1 MRWTSATVRAAVVL
15 LACFAASLADAAS
28 FKRRALVIAN
38 TGYVHT
44 AALKNPRNDA
54 ALINDKLQELG
65 FEVQIER
72 DLNARQ
78 FSEVMEEFAAKLDKE
93 SEALIYYAGHGL
105 QFRGENFLVGIDAR
119 LKSQT
124 QLQFETFKLNTIIA
138 MIEQR
143 ALITLLF
150 WDACRDNPLA
160 EDLMRSVGPLPPS
173 DSSQVVRGG
182 AAPVAARPG
191 DTFIVFSAEPG
202 KKALDG
208 SGELSPFAEALGRHI
223 SSPNVEIEAML
234 KRVTKDV
241 LERTHYY
248 QRPERLSQLTQEF
261 YFRPANVAYEEEIKS
276 LRAKQAML
284 QPEPGMR
291 KQFTIV
297 GSDDAALRR
306 LVPPAPARPGPTS
319 LTRGQEASPLS
330 TQTTPTKG
338 GVTSDVASADSAG
351 SNVVVAGDRA
361 ASTVVRKLRISP
373 DGKLLALGDEEG
385 FVRVIRLDTFEV
397 IASIPAHGGRI
408 SDLDFSPDSGIL
420 LSVGRDRLLRFWDVN
435 TPSRSPVRELKAPE
449 SIPYSARINSNNPD
463 RYVLMGDRDGHVIAW
478 NLKRNQIITNT
489 KFHQGPVHSVAYQ
502 PGGNGTYLSGG
513 ADGQL
518 KIRLPGGQRLSLHP
532 HNGVMFQASYSGS
545 GKLVYTVGADRT
557 ARIWDAADPRRQL
570 AVMSGHLKY
579 VLTAD
584 MSPDEKLL
592 VTGGGD
598 KVLNLWDVASG
609 ALRGQMKGHTSD
621 IEAVAFSPNGKFV
634 VSASEDKSV
643 IIWSVENQ
651 EALATLFFQK
661 NGDKYAGVTFDNQA
675 FGERNSG
682 LLSVY
687 VDGRQVSGPEAE
699 RVVRY
704 IGRGIAIIENEN

>member
-1 MRWTSATVRAAVVL
+1 
-15 LACFAASLADAAS
+15 
-28 FKRRALVIAN
+28 
-38 TGYVHT
+38 
-44 AALKNPRNDA
+44 
-54 ALINDKLQELG
+54 
-65 FEVQIER
+65 
-72 DLNARQ
+72 
-78 FSEVMEEFAAKLDKE
+78 
-93 SEALIYYAGHGL
+93 
-105 QFRGENFLVGIDAR
+105 
-119 LKSQT
+119 
-124 QLQFETFKLNTIIA
+124 
-138 MIEQR
+138 
-143 ALITLLF
+143 
-150 WDACRDNPLA
+150 
-160 EDLMRSVGPLPPS
+160 
-173 DSSQVVRGG
+173 
-182 AAPVAARPG
+182 
-191 DTFIVFSAEPG
+191 
-202 KKALDG
+202 
-208 SGELSPFAEALGRHI
+208 
-223 SSPNVEIEAML
+223 
-234 KRVTKDV
+234 
-241 LERTHYY
+241 
-248 QRPERLSQLTQEF
+248 
-261 YFRPANVAYEEEIKS
+261 
-276 LRAKQAML
+276 
-284 QPEPGMR
+284 
-291 KQFTIV
+291 
-297 GSDDAALRR
+297 
-306 LVPPAPARPGPTS
+306 
-319 LTRGQEASPLS
+319 
-330 TQTTPTKG
+330 
-338 GVTSDVASADSAG
+338 
-351 SNVVVAGDRA
+351 
-361 ASTVVRKLRISP
+361 
-373 DGKLLALGDEEG
+373 
-385 FVRVIRLDTFEV
+385 
-397 IASIPAHGGRI
+397 
-408 SDLDFSPDSGIL
+408 
-420 LSVGRDRLLRFWDVN
+420 
-435 TPSRSPVRELKAPE
+435 LKAPE